1 MKLSSAVGAKQ
12 QACKQARPSGFR
24 ISAFMAAKL
33 LHTVKQLLGYDR
45 LLHIR
50 NDLLLRYGVVD
61 LLVTLKLTVVLL
73 KFTAHPVYCLF
84 SRMCFTASSAHRYG
98 FAGIGLRVALPTLA

>member
-33 LHTVKQLLGYDR
+33 LHTVKQLLGYDW

-61 LLVTLKLTVVLL
+61 LLVNFEADCCAFEVYRAPGVLSVF
-73 KFTAHPVYCLF
+73 KNVFYSFVCP
-84 SRMCFTASSAHRYG
+84 
-98 FAGIGLRVALPTLA
+98 